1 MAFFAS
7 ILAVFLVDKKGILKN
22 ILGILLMTFALGVYQ
37 AYITVS
43 VMLILVYLLNLTV
56 FQKESLS
63 IITKKLVKFLISGII
78 AAGLYWII
86 VKVYMLVS

>member
-1 MAFFAS
+1 M
-7 ILAVFLVDKKGILKN
+7 K
-22 ILGILLMTFALGVYQ
+22 
-37 AYITVS
+37 
-43 VMLILVYLLNLTV
+43 YLLNLTV

-86 VKVYMLVS
+86 VKVYMLVSGSALTEYQGAQEAFNLTNINIPAAIINCLYMFKEY